1 MTAIGQSQAYIHKGY
16 SGSVIIIPNAYDS
29 YSSPG
34 QYVADVLDRTN
45 PDLSVGVFTYDLP
58 DTNNPSPF
66 LGKINCWRNVGLSN
80 QKKIVSGNF
89 LLQQKSSTQW
99 AHVREGSTE
108 PHAFMK
114 YLQIAKQKNATELN
128 GFIPTLPQELIDA
141 VLRIKPNIDPYNYLS
156 YASGSLFHDVVWR
169 CFWFE
174 NILTNDVSTIWQKNG
189 NLYTLNPAYT
199 QLKLYDGSPK
209 KFFFG
214 RKGDSVKNKIV
225 DKLNQGSINEN
236 QAWEEFARNVNS
248 RAHSYREDLDSGLE
262 HLGLIDTYG
271 KPSEIGYQF
280 VDACERGNDCFS
292 GKAKLILGTSLLKK
306 GGFAA
311 FLHYIYKV
319 SEKEFKRDQLAFTT
333 MNSNQK
339 QVFDKSAYLF
349 FVRDEL
355 ANTLS
360 VMNTSSVRG
369 GTKRLPFQ
377 GEFAILRK
385 FQFVDGFRIG
395 VGLEVNWP
403 LVQEFLEYDLR

>member
-1 MTAIGQSQAYIHKGY
+1 M
-16 SGSVIIIPNAYDS
+16 IIIPNAYDS

-34 QYVADVLDRTN
+34 QYVANVLDRTN

-66 LGKINCWRNVGLSN
+66 LGKISCCRNVRLSN
-80 QKKIVSGNF
+80 QKKIASGNF

-114 YLQIAKQKNATELN
+114 YLQIAKQKNATEPN
-128 GFIPTLPQELIDA
+128 EFIPTLPKELIDA

-156 YASGSLFHDVVWR
+156 NASGSLFHDVVWR

-174 NILTNDVSTIWQKNG
+174 NILTNNVSTIWQKNG
-189 NLYTLNPAYT
+189 NLYTPNPACT
-199 QLKLYDGSPK
+199 QLELDNGSPK
-209 KFFFG
+209 IFFG
-214 RKGDSVKNKIV
+214 GRTDSVKNKIV
-225 DKLNQGSINEN
+225 DKLNQGSINED
-236 QAWEEFARNVNS
+236 QAWEEFAGNVHN
-248 RAHSYREDLDSGLE
+248 RAHSYREDVDSGLE
-262 HLGLIDTYG
+262 HLCLIDADG

-280 VDACERGNDCFS
+280 VDACERSNDCFS
-292 GKAKLILGTSLLKK
+292 GKAKLILGASLLKT

-319 SEKEFKRDQLAFTT
+319 SEKAFKANQLAFTT
-333 MNSNQK
+333 INSNQTR
-339 QVFDKSAYLF
+339 VFNQSLYLD
-349 FVRDEL
+349 FVRNEL
-355 ANTLS
+355 ANTLN
-360 VMNTSSVRG
+360 VMNTSSARG
-369 GTKRLPFQ
+369 GTARQPFQ
-377 GEFAILRK
+377 AEFAILRK
-385 FQFVDGFRIG
+385 FQFVDKFRIG